1 MESGTAENVRIAVP
15 KAQSKSVF
23 YGEYKYSEMVC
34 KPIELSFG
42 HLPRIKD
49 DDSGSDEDVMTREA
63 MKKNTQALVDAK
75 TKKKP
80 DDEEETGTKKRKR

>member
-1 MESGTAENVRIAVP
+1 MESGTAENIRIAVP

-23 YGEYKYSEMVC
+23 YGEYKYSEAV
-34 KPIELSFG
+34 KQTDSTVP
-42 HLPRIKD
+42 PIKD